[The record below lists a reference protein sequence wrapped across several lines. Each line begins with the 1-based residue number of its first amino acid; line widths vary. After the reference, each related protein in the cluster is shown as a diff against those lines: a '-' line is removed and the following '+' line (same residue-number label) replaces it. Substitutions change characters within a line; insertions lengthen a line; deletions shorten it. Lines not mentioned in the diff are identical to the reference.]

1 VLIRGAEV
9 GGRAPLD
16 VRIARGRIA
25 EIGAGLARERGEPVC
40 EARGGALLPGLHD
53 HHVHLHAL
61 AAAQTSIACGPPA
74 VMNAEQLGA
83 ALRRL
88 AGRGTGWLR
97 GVAYHDS
104 VAGPLDRVRLD
115 AWVTDRPLRVQHRS
129 GALWALNSAGIAEIE
144 RSGAAWPEGAERDP
158 RGHLTG
164 RLFRADRWLRERLGG
179 ELPDLASVGA
189 RLASFGVT
197 GATDA
202 SASNDAIA
210 LGHLCDAAERGALPQ
225 RLLVMGA
232 PDLPE
237 PAPSGRV
244 ARGAVK
250 VLLDE
255 PNLPDFEAFCAEI
268 RAAHAAGRAFAV
280 HCVTRA
286 QGLFAAAAFRDAGA
300 RRGDRLE
307 HASVAPPELVA
318 LAVELGLAVVTQPH
332 FLAERGDDYRR
343 EVDGEDLPWL
353 YRARGWLA
361 AGVALAAG
369 SDAPYGS
376 PDPWC
381 GIAAAVHRRSAGGA
395 ALGPGEALTPEQ
407 ALALYAAPLGDPG
420 GPARGVAVGAD
431 ADLCLLDRPWRDA
444 RARLASEDVCA
455 TWCAGRAVWQR
466 DADP

>member
-1 VLIRGAEV
+1 VLIRNAEI
-9 GGRAPLD
+9 GGRTPTD
-16 VRIARGRIA
+16 VRIAEGRIA
-25 EIGAGLARERGEPVC
+25 EIGAGLARSRSEPVC

-74 VMNAEQLGA
+74 VTDAEQLRS
-83 ALRRL
+83 ALRS
-88 AGRGTGWLR
+88 AAARGDGWLR
-97 GVAYHDS
+97 GVAYHES
-104 VAGPLDRVRLD
+104 VAGPLDRDRLD
-115 AWVTDRPLRVQHRS
+115 VWVADRPLRVQHRS
-129 GALWALNSAGIAEIE
+129 GALWVLNSAGVAEIE
-144 RSGAAWPEGAERDP
+144 RSGARWSEGAERDAQG
-158 RGHLTG
+158 RLTG
-164 RLFRADRWLRERLGG
+164 RLFRADAWLRARSPS
-179 ELPDLASVGA
+179 ELPDLAAIGA
-189 RLASFGVT
+189 QLASFGVT

-210 LGHLCDAAERGALPQ
+210 LGHLRDAAERGALPQ
-225 RLLVMGA
+225 RLLVMGG

-237 PAPSGRV
+237 SASPRA

-250 VLLDE
+250 ALLDE
-255 PNLPDFEAFCAEI
+255 PALPDFAAFCASI

-286 QGLFAAAAFRDAGA
+286 QALFAAAAIRDAGA

-318 LAVELGLAVVTQPH
+318 LAAEIGLAIVTQPH

-343 EVDGEDLPWL
+343 DVEPEDLPWL
-353 YRARGWLA
+353 YRARGWLS

-376 PDPWC
+376 PDPWR
-381 GIAAAVHRRSAGGA
+381 GIAAAAQRRSASGA
-395 ALGPGEALTPEQ
+395 VLGPDEALTPEQ
-407 ALALYAAPLGDPG
+407 ALALYTSPLGDPG
-420 GPARGVAVGAD
+420 GPPRVVAVGAE

-444 RARLASEDVCA
+444 RARLTSDAVRA
-455 TWCAGRAVWQR
+455 TWCAGRLVWDR
-466 DADP
+466 GP